1 MIRDH
6 DLIFSEGQLLT
17 ASAPSTDVVD
27 LSKAGDAVGG
37 QELYLVVRVGTVL
50 DSTEEDAVLQIS
62 IESDSAV
69 GFATAKVVLAKSDLI
84 AEAACTADTIIW
96 KIKLPPGLKQ
106 FVRVYYAVTVH
117 NFTTGTIDAFLT
129 PDVNI
134 A

>member
-1 MIRDH
+1 MIKDAH
-6 DLIFSEGQLLT
+6 LIFDDVVALT
-17 ASAPSTDVVD
+17 ASRASTNAIDMT
-27 LSKAGDAVGG
+27 KKGDAVAGA
-37 QELYLVVRVGTVL
+37 ELYLVVRVGTVL

-62 IESDSAV
+62 IESDSDV

-84 AEAACTADTIIW
+84 AEAACTANTIIW

-106 FVRVYYAVTVH
+106 FVRLYYAVTVH
-117 NFTTGTIDAFLT
+117 NFTSGTVEAFLT